1 MSGDI
6 GIHEE
11 TIVFYDKT
19 MTETK
24 MVLLKLKGIQLNYH
38 KEESKTEQNKLID
51 NVQIIVYYI
60 IIIEHQYGKGIYC

>member
-11 TIVFYDKT
+11 TVVFYDKT

-24 MVLLKLKGIQLNYH
+24 MGLLKLKGIQLNY
-38 KEESKTEQNKLID
+38 
-51 NVQIIVYYI
+51 
-60 IIIEHQYGKGIYC
+60 GKGKPNKKK

>member
-19 MTETK
+19 MTE
-24 MVLLKLKGIQLNYH
+24 
-38 KEESKTEQNKLID
+38 NKDGAIK
-51 NVQIIVYYI
+51 Y
-60 IIIEHQYGKGIYC
+60 ERHQT

>member
-19 MTETK
+19 MTKTK

-38 KEESKTEQNKLID
+38 REESEQDKLID
-51 NVQIIVYYI
+51 NV
-60 IIIEHQYGKGIYC
+60 

>member
-24 MVLLKLKGIQLNYH
+24 MVLLNMKGIKLNYKESKLK
-38 KEESKTEQNKLID
+38 KKK
-51 NVQIIVYYI
+51 
-60 IIIEHQYGKGIYC
+60 

>member
-11 TIVFYDKT
+11 TVVFYDKT

-38 KEESKTEQNKLID
+38 RREESEQDKLID
-51 NVQIIVYYI
+51 NV
-60 IIIEHQYGKGIYC
+60 

>member
-6 GIHEE
+6 DIHEE

-24 MVLLKLKGIQLNYH
+24 MVLLNMKGIKLNY
-38 KEESKTEQNKLID
+38 KEGKPNKTK
-51 NVQIIVYYI
+51 
-60 IIIEHQYGKGIYC
+60 K

>member
-11 TIVFYDKT
+11 TVVFYDKT

-24 MVLLKLKGIQLNYH
+24 MVLLNLKGIKPVSYTHLTLPT
-38 KEESKTEQNKLID
+38 KA
-51 NVQIIVYYI
+51 
-60 IIIEHQYGKGIYC
+60 

>member
-24 MVLLKLKGIQLNYH
+24 MVLLNLKGIKLNY
-38 KEESKTEQNKLID
+38 KESKPDRSK
-51 NVQIIVYYI
+51 
-60 IIIEHQYGKGIYC
+60 K

>member
-11 TIVFYDKT
+11 TIVFYYKT

-24 MVLLKLKGIQLNYH
+24 MVLLNMKGIKLNY
-38 KEESKTEQNKLID
+38 KEGKPNKTK
-51 NVQIIVYYI
+51 
-60 IIIEHQYGKGIYC
+60 K

>member
-19 MTETK
+19 MRETK
-24 MVLLKLKGIQLNYH
+24 MVLLNMKGIKLNY
-38 KEESKTEQNKLID
+38 KEGKSNKSKK
-51 NVQIIVYYI
+51 
-60 IIIEHQYGKGIYC
+60 

>member
-1 MSGDI
+1 MIKCKIEVNIKYFTGGFMSGDI

-24 MVLLKLKGIQLNYH
+24 MVLLNLKGIKLNY
-38 KEESKTEQNKLID
+38 KESKPNKR
-51 NVQIIVYYI
+51 
-60 IIIEHQYGKGIYC
+60 K

>member
-11 TIVFYDKT
+11 TIVFYDKK
-19 MTETK
+19 MTKTK

-38 KEESKTEQNKLID
+38 REESEQDKLID
-51 NVQIIVYYI
+51 NV
-60 IIIEHQYGKGIYC
+60 

>member
-24 MVLLKLKGIQLNYH
+24 RVLLNMKGIKLNY
-38 KEESKTEQNKLID
+38 KERKPNKTK
-51 NVQIIVYYI
+51 
-60 IIIEHQYGKGIYC
+60 K

>member
-24 MVLLKLKGIQLNYH
+24 MVLLNLKGIKLNS
-38 KEESKTEQNKLID
+38 KESKPNKS
-51 NVQIIVYYI
+51 
-60 IIIEHQYGKGIYC
+60 KK

>member
-6 GIHEE
+6 SIHEE

-19 MTETK
+19 MTKTK

-38 KEESKTEQNKLID
+38 REESKK
-51 NVQIIVYYI
+51 
-60 IIIEHQYGKGIYC
+60 YGCEKTS

>member
-11 TIVFYDKT
+11 TVVFYDKT

-24 MVLLKLKGIQLNYH
+24 MVLLNLKGIQLNYQ
-38 KEESKTEQNKLID
+38 KESNPNK
-51 NVQIIVYYI
+51 
-60 IIIEHQYGKGIYC
+60 KK

>member
-11 TIVFYDKT
+11 TVVFYDKT

-38 KEESKTEQNKLID
+38 REESEQDKLID

-60 IIIEHQYGKGIYC
+60 ITTEHQYGKRIYC

>member
-38 KEESKTEQNKLID
+38 REKSEQEIQTLGNTTPSYP
-51 NVQIIVYYI
+51 N
-60 IIIEHQYGKGIYC
+60 G

>member
-24 MVLLKLKGIQLNYH
+24 IVLLNMKGIKLNY
-38 KEESKTEQNKLID
+38 KESKPNKS
-51 NVQIIVYYI
+51 
-60 IIIEHQYGKGIYC
+60 KK

>member
-24 MVLLKLKGIQLNYH
+24 MVLLNLKGIKLNY
-38 KEESKTEQNKLID
+38 KESKPTDQKNNFLLTT
-51 NVQIIVYYI
+51 YR
-60 IIIEHQYGKGIYC
+60 

>member
-24 MVLLKLKGIQLNYH
+24 KVLHNIKGIELNY
-38 KEESKTEQNKLID
+38 KKGKPNKTK
-51 NVQIIVYYI
+51 
-60 IIIEHQYGKGIYC
+60 K

>member
-24 MVLLKLKGIQLNYH
+24 MVLL
-38 KEESKTEQNKLID
+38 ESERYQT
-51 NVQIIVYYI
+51 
-60 IIIEHQYGKGIYC
+60 

>member
-24 MVLLKLKGIQLNYH
+24 MVLLNLKGIKFNY
-38 KEESKTEQNKLID
+38 KESKPNKR
-51 NVQIIVYYI
+51 
-60 IIIEHQYGKGIYC
+60 K